1 MNNSNEVKRTQIG
14 QIYVSHSPATKSK
27 LSGKFYKSLKS
38 QKGIGGQIILNTFG
52 STKNEATDNAE
63 FICKAVNEYSTLIE
77 EKEYAEAEGKRL
89 SEVATHWKNEYDKLK
104 KDNTAL
110 LDALK
115 PFINLADEVF
125 KEGRY
130 ERNGILYAFNKAEIT
145 FEALRA
151 AKEAGQKAE
160 SK

>member
-1 MNNSNEVKRTQIG
+1 MNNNNEVNMLQNTID
-14 QIYVSHSPATKSK
+14 SP
-27 LSGKFYKSLKS
+27 L
-38 QKGIGGQIILNTFG
+38 ILND
-52 STKNEATDNAE
+52 TKYGYKVNKPLDQSGEYVDKQFAE
-63 FICKAVNEYSTLIE
+63 
-77 EKEYAEAEGKRL
+77 
-89 SEVATHWKNEYDKLK
+89 KLK
-104 KDNTAL
+104 KDNAAL

>member
-1 MNNSNEVKRTQIG
+1 MNNSNEPMNNSNEVKEIWHVNDRLIFSDKRG
-14 QIYVSHSPATKSK
+14 KAVAEAIVDYSK
-27 LSGKFYKSLKS
+27 ED
-38 QKGIGGQIILNTFG
+38 GIFRAQ
-52 STKNEATDNAE
+52 DNAKL
-63 FICKAVNEYSTLIE
+63 ICKAVNEY
-77 EKEYAEAEGKRL
+77 
-89 SEVATHWKNEYDKLK
+89 DKLK
-104 KDNTAL
+104 EDNAAL